1 MALLREIR
9 RFFYKVQNFHPGVS
23 LKAIDVDPPQ
33 RSHTY
38 SEKQYETQRLVSIFH
53 AAGPSLARWV
63 RRRKKKQKVAG
74 RGERTREAQLLLLLL
89 CRSSCWEDVLML
101 QLSRGA
107 GAARC
112 HGPQHPTHPPSER
125 LLAPVTSTKS
135 GPRQQRP
142 GASASAAAAAS
153 ASPPPPPPPPVT
165 CLRLPG
171 QGDFVPS

>member
-1 MALLREIR
+1 MDSGNESGALSDWRVRARTCVYLNKTEWVWLCNTIR
-9 RFFYKVQNFHPGVS
+9 GFFGSSTRDQNVLLQSPQLPSWCISEGDRRRS
-23 LKAIDVDPPQ
+23 PPQ

-89 CRSSCWEDVLML
+89 LLRRSSCWKDVLML

-107 GAARC
+107 GAAPC
-112 HGPQHPTHPPSER
+112 HGPQHPTHPPQR
-125 LLAPVTSTKS
+125 AAPCS
-135 GPRQQRP
+135 
-142 GASASAAAAAS
+142 
-153 ASPPPPPPPPVT
+153 
-165 CLRLPG
+165 CHLH
-171 QGDFVPS
+171 